1 MTKRLT
7 LTLLLTAMF
16 SSLLFGCTGF
26 ENKETKISEVTNIKY
41 SDISKIVFFDG
52 RGKNNQFTLN
62 DKNQTT
68 DFIKMMDKYVIKKEK
83 KHDDFKG
90 WIHRADFYNGDK
102 KLMSITFTD
111 PLEIDGKYFDIVK
124 GQLSTEKMDNFIQS
138 ANPDWKLP

>member
-7 LTLLLTAMF
+7 LTLILTVIF

-26 ENKETKISEVTNIKY
+26 ENKEKKISEVTNIQY
-41 SDISKIVFFDG
+41 SDITKIVFFDG
-52 RGKNNQFTLN
+52 RGKNNPFTLN
-62 DKNQTT
+62 DKNQTN
-68 DFIKMMDKYVIKKEK
+68 DFIKMMDRYVIKKEK

-90 WIHRADFYNGDK
+90 WIHSADFYNGDK

-111 PLEIDGKYFDIVK
+111 PLEIDGNYYDIVK

-138 ANPDWKLP
+138 ANPDWKLQ